1 MSTQTKPTFGTAVQ
15 AIYLTIIH
23 AALAIQKLAMG
34 TEEVVDLARNEVINL
49 DEMQQI
55 RLDNT
60 KADRQAQRAALAA
73 L

>member
-1 MSTQTKPTFGTAVQ
+1 MTTATKPTFGTAVQ

-34 TEEVVDLARNEVINL
+34 TEEVVDLARNEVTNL
-49 DEMQQI
+49 NEMQLI
-55 RLDNT
+55 RLDST
-60 KADRQAQRAALAA
+60 KAERAAARAALAA